1 MEAPSTARPF
11 QASSGATIDFS
22 ATAKYNGISLY
33 ADDTSFTWEL
43 TGDIGTIDENGLF
56 TAAETYES
64 KSGVLKVSCGNAYS
78 TVNLTVGAKEAIMTD
93 MQNHWAREPVEALYT
108 QGILT
113 GACDKEGNLVFRPD
127 DNMTRQEFMVALIRA
142 LGIDT
147 AQYDAIALPF
157 DDQDQIAD
165 WALPPFVRPMQTGIS
180 TAAPPAA
187 SFWQSP
193 RVPSPVR
200 RP

>member
-1 MEAPSTARPF
+1 M
-11 QASSGATIDFS
+11 
-22 ATAKYNGISLY
+22 
-33 ADDTSFTWEL
+33 
-43 TGDIGTIDENGLF
+43 
-56 TAAETYES
+56 
-64 KSGVLKVSCGNAYS
+64 
-78 TVNLTVGAKEAIMTD
+78 
-93 MQNHWAREPVEALYT
+93 EALYT

-113 GACDKEGNLVFRPD
+113 GAYDKEGNLVFRPD

-157 DDQDQIAD
+157 DDQDQIAE
-165 WALPPFVRPMQTGIS
+165 LGSCPPFVRPMQTGIS

-193 RVPSPVR
+193 RVPLPSGGHDHSGQEPAAWR
-200 RP
+200 GTR